1 MMEKIRIGNE
11 AIGIGEPCFIIAE
24 SGVNHNGRLDL
35 AKKLVDVAVDC
46 GVDAVKFQTFKS
58 ENLVTE
64 NAGMASY
71 QERNIGKKGS
81 QLDMLKK
88 LELRYND
95 FEELKRYCDSKNIIF
110 LSTPH
115 TSDAIDFLDN
125 LVPAFKI
132 GSGDLNNIP
141 TLKYVAKKGKP
152 IILGTGMSTY
162 KEVEEAVKSIQS
174 EGNNQIILLHCT
186 TSYPCPIE
194 EVNMNAMISMKK
206 LGCHIGYSDHTLGIS
221 TPIMAVAIG
230 AVVIEK
236 HITLDKNMDGPDHR
250 ASLNPFELRKM
261 VEEIRRVEIAMGDGN
276 KCPTNTEMEIAK
288 VARKS
293 LVAKVD
299 IPKSTVITKNMIVIK
314 RPGTGIEPKLIND
327 VVGRVT
333 KCKIYKDELITWDG
347 I

>member
-1 MMEKIRIGNE
+1 MKDIKIRDKIIGYDNP
-11 AIGIGEPCFIIAE
+11 IFIIAE
-24 SGVNHNGRLDL
+24 AGVNHNGNMKL

-64 NAGMASY
+64 DADMASY
-71 QERNIGKKGS
+71 QERNIEKKES

-115 TSDAIDFLDN
+115 TLDAIDFLDS

-141 TLKYVAKKGKP
+141 SLKYVAKKGKP
-152 IILGTGMSTY
+152 IILSTGMSTY
-162 KEVEEAVKSIQS
+162 EEVKESVQSILA

-194 EVNMNAMISMKK
+194 DVNMKALITMKK
-206 LGCHIGYSDHTLGIS
+206 LGCHIGYSDHTLGIFI
-221 TPIMAVAIG
+221 PIMAVSLG

-236 HITLDKNMDGPDHR
+236 HFTLDKNMDGPDHR

-261 VEEIRRVEIAMGDGN
+261 VDEIRRVEIAMGDGN

-293 LVAKVD
+293 LVARVD
-299 IPKSTVITKNMIVIK
+299 IPKSTIITKNMVVIK
-314 RPGTGIEPKLIND
+314 RPGTGIEPKLIDD

-333 KCKIYKDELITWDG
+333 KCKIYKDELITWDV